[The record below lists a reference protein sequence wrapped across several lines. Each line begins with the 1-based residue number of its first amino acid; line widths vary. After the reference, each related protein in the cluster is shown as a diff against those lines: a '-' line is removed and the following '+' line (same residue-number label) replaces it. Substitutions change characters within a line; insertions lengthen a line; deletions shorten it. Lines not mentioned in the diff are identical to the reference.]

1 MNDII
6 HNIKVPIF
14 YPELENRNHKE
25 TKSLIK
31 KCNQD
36 FSGKFKRINDKY
48 PEIQKYIRDFDIKPT
63 PIFLTVVGI
72 AKIAITK
79 EELRIT
85 YPNKEIV
92 KKISIYD
99 YFLNTKEKIL
109 YYTVENENKPEFYT
123 LFSFD
128 LKKKK
133 TESHVR
139 NITGDIIGA
148 KYEGVY
154 YMKQNGKFITN
165 QVYFYNNGV
174 STLIYKEEDPTKA
187 LSLSRTSERDFLIIS
202 REDHDSNQLLL
213 MRLNSMNEQHTIRP
227 TIITEYSPFI
237 RHFLDFTKNKFYLF
251 VNTTDLNDYCWK
263 LLSHED
269 PIKIRFSKPI
279 YIFPRDFD
287 IESVNSHNGNIICIG
302 YKDGK
307 AKILKI
313 TDKRKLE
320 MRELEM
326 RIPTEYFTAQINT
339 DESIDKEYSEEFPLI
354 INSQIT
360 HLSNYIINFETGE
373 IRKDKEEVEVKI
385 DPTLYVVS
393 NVEYRNRDKTK
404 GEYLVIHNKL
414 HKKPLGLYIT
424 AYGSYNTVAYYE
436 GNIFNKVMM
445 DNGIYIIVPL
455 VRGGGGF
462 GLRHFVEGRRQYKMN
477 ALYDVIDA
485 TKDAQNKYKVKPK
498 NTVFFGRS
506 AGGFIATN
514 LFVVVPDM
522 FGAILTEVPYCDILR
537 TTTNYDFPL
546 VLLEVREFGAPRE
559 NLADLMNI
567 VEMTPFFKINKQRR
581 KWPKLYLTTGM
592 NDPRVLYH
600 EGLKFIKAVRNINP
614 ALVTAHIDENGGHI
628 PKKSNNYYGSLL
640 MYVLDYFNISIV

>member
-1 MNDII
+1 MSDII

-36 FSGKFKRINDKY
+36 FNVKFKRINDKY

-63 PIFLTVVGI
+63 PIFITVPGI

-128 LKKKK
+128 LNKKK

-154 YMKQNGKFITN
+154 YMKQNRKFITN
-165 QVYFYNNGV
+165 QVYFYNNGN
-174 STLIYKEEDPTKA
+174 STLVYKEEDPTKA

-269 PIKIRFSKPI
+269 PIKIRLSKPI

-302 YKDGK
+302 YKDGR

-320 MRELEM
+320 MRELKIN
-326 RIPTEYFTAQINT
+326 IPTEYFTAQINT

-354 INSQIT
+354 IDSQIT

-485 TKDAQNKYKVKPK
+485 TKDAQNKYKMKPK

-522 FGAILTEVPYCDILR
+522 FGAILSEVPYCDILR

-567 VEMTPFFKINKQRR
+567 VEMTPFFKIDKQRR